1 MALTDV
7 KSEQIQS
14 SVALAGSPTTTTQS
28 ASDNSTKIATTAYV
42 ETAVANLVASA
53 PAALNT
59 LDELAAALNDDASF
73 STTVTNS
80 IATKLPLAGGTMTGD
95 LILGDN
101 VKLEVG
107 SASGGDLQLYH
118 DGSNSYIAEAG
129 TGDLI
134 ITATVLRPRTD
145 DFVVNNAANSQNMIT
160 ATAGGAATLYHG
172 GSPKIATTSTGISVT
187 GTGTFAGGA
196 ANNNDDANILTL
208 NASQHA
214 RLLVDTSSTSGHRAT
229 LALESNGNELT
240 LSNTGSASYL
250 TSVGNLEISGGN
262 VGIGASSPSQK
273 LHVVGKI
280 KSTDD
285 LIIGGANPRIDYD
298 GGSSGALRFF
308 SVSANAERMR
318 INSSGTVGIGTTDL
332 HSWATFDGRLRVGA
346 RAFFGTTTGS
356 SQMGYNWY
364 YDGAYKYIAA
374 DYANRY
380 IQNDGHHWWQTAT
393 SGSADGAITWVSM
406 MRLNNDGRLT
416 LGPDHM
422 DIQIDPASTNSGNN
436 LLYMRGNASGDKA
449 ELQLNHYGHADY
461 HIGVGH
467 VANGTF
473 NISNTQTG
481 SDFVIN
487 SSGNVGIG
495 TSNPGYKLTVSGESS
510 LGDFS
515 ANGFAN
521 LGRNADGNQDVTTLG
536 GYGVLSSGTRY
547 GRYGVLRFRSSA
559 NYTSSSRGY
568 MITNGYGANKF
579 AILQSNSA
587 TTMPNIASAGGGA
600 SDGDPVFIIDHA
612 GRTTQPKQPYVQ
624 GRGNAGWSA
633 TAGSST
639 WNLQPHGNTPVTS
652 RDHGNN
658 YSTTNKR
665 FTCPVD
671 GVYLVQASWYIYQ
684 TAAASYGSQYVHPAV
699 FKNGSSNWNG
709 GHQPYTISG
718 QMMERS
724 GSGSKHYDG
733 LQISFTIYCSANDYL
748 EIYLYSPNSNPQSY
762 ENYHYFSYMLLS

>member
-80 IATKLPLAGGTMTGD
+80 IATKLPLAGGTLTGA
-95 LILGDN
+95 L
-101 VKLEVG
+101 VG
-107 SASGGDLQLYH
+107 
-118 DGSNSYIAEAG
+118 
-129 TGDLI
+129 T
-134 ITATVLRPRTD
+134 TA
-145 DFVVNNAANSQNMIT
+145 
-160 ATAGGAATLYHG
+160 
-172 GSPKIATTSTGISVT
+172 
-187 GTGTFAGGA
+187 TFAGGS

-262 VGIGASSPSQK
+262 VGIGASSPSVK
-273 LHVVGKI
+273 LHVRGSAVSGATFNADDGLTIEQAGGGGSNINLISSTNTGVLFSDAAARAVGLI
-280 KSTDD
+280 NYSHSDD
-285 LIIGGANPRIDYD
+285 SMRFNTNGSERVRID
-298 GGSSGALRFF
+298 SSGK
-308 SVSANAERMR
+308 
-318 INSSGTVGIGTTDL
+318 VGIGTSSPTGLL
-332 HSWATFDGRLRVGA
+332 HLS
-346 RAFFGTTTGS
+346 
-356 SQMGYNWY
+356 
-364 YDGAYKYIAA
+364 
-374 DYANRY
+374 
-380 IQNDGHHWWQTAT
+380 
-393 SGSADGAITWVSM
+393 SGSPALYITDTTNNADGVISVDNNGSLVFNAD
-406 MRLNNDGRLT
+406 LNSE
-416 LGPDHM
+416 
-422 DIQIDPASTNSGNN
+422 A
-436 LLYMRGNASGDKA
+436 
-449 ELQLNHYGHADY
+449 
-461 HIGVGH
+461 
-467 VANGTF
+467 
-473 NISNTQTG
+473 SNTSIRFLLDG
-481 SDFVIN
+481 SEAMRIDD
-487 SSGNVGIG
+487 SGNVGIG